1 MNKEKP
7 KVRTAEESK
16 ALEELAS
23 EETRI
28 YKLYKDYAVND
39 LKRDK
44 KTAIEGIK
52 RIKHESKNWR
62 G

>member
-1 MNKEKP
+1 MEVLK
-7 KVRTAEESK
+7 
-16 ALEELAS
+16 ELAS

-44 KTAIEGIK
+44 KNAIEGIK
-52 RIKHESKNWR
+52 
-62 G
+62 